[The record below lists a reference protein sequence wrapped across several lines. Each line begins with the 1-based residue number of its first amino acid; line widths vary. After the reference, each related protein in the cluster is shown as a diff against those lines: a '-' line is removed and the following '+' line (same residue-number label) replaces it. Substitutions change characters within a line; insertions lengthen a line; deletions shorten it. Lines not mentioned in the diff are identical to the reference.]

1 VQNFSKLGCYDAIQ
15 KKHVNF
21 LRKGEKNKMAV
32 ERLNTDAFLDVM
44 TAMDEAISEFSTVRD
59 SVERSTE
66 SLLSNWDGQAK
77 SSFEDAWDTLKLYM
91 SNENDMLEVMK
102 EDLES
107 IRTAYMDWD
116 DSMASSIEGE

>member
-1 VQNFSKLGCYDAIQ
+1 
-15 KKHVNF
+15 
-21 LRKGEKNKMAV
+21 MAV

>member
-1 VQNFSKLGCYDAIQ
+1 MQNFSKLGCYDAIQ

-21 LRKGEKNKMAV
+21 LRKGEKYKMAV

-116 DSMASSIEGE
+116 DSMASTIEGE